1 MPSVD
6 LSQLPPPAVVETI
19 DFEALFAARKAKM
32 IAAAPEEIRVAI
44 AATLELDS
52 EPLTMLL
59 QENAY
64 AEIILRQRINEA
76 AKAVTLAYAMGDDL
90 DVVAANLD
98 TARKIIRPA
107 DPSATPPAPEIK
119 ESDSEYRDRAQRA
132 FEGLSVAG
140 PRGAYEFHALSAD
153 ARVAD
158 ARAVSPAPCEVTVAV
173 LSREGDGT
181 AQQDLI
187 DRVRAA
193 LNGEDVR
200 PVADRLTVQGAVI
213 VPYQVE
219 ATLYIYPGPEAEPI
233 RAAAQ
238 ASLETYIGEQ
248 RRLGR
253 DIRRSALFAAIH
265 VAGVQ
270 RVEIAKPATDL
281 VLAEQEAGHCTC
293 ATLHVGGSDE

>member
-6 LSQLPPPAVVETI
+6 LSQLPPPAVVETV
-19 DFEALFAARKAKM
+19 DFEALFADRKARL
-32 IAAAPEEIRVAI
+32 IAAAPEEIRTAI
-44 AATLELDS
+44 AAVLELDS

-64 AEIILRQRINEA
+64 AEMILRQRINEA
-76 AKAVTLAYAMGDDL
+76 AKAVTLAYAKGDDL

-98 TARKIIRPA
+98 TARKIIRPE
-107 DPSATPPAPEIK
+107 DPSATPPAPAIK

-158 ARAVSPAPCEVTVAV
+158 AKAVSPAPCEVTVTV

-181 AQQDLI
+181 APQDLV
-187 DRVRAA
+187 DKVRAV
-193 LNGEDVR
+193 LSDEDVR

-238 ASLETYIGEQ
+238 ASLDAYIGEQ

-253 DIRRSALFAAIH
+253 DIRRSALFAALH

-270 RVEIAKPATDL
+270 RVELAKPAADL
-281 VLAEQEAGHCTC
+281 VLAEHQAGHCSS